1 MSESDV
7 TLACLPP
14 GGIGQCQFSY
24 AQPMVTGCCVCCPE
38 SSETLLADMREIG
51 PTRFLA
57 TPRVLEALL
66 AQVATR
72 LEGAGGLNWALYRK
86 SIAIG
91 RRAGARAA
99 AGDALSLGDRLISL
113 ACDILFCGPLDRKS
127 VV

>member
-1 MSESDV
+1 MEGMSDSDV

-14 GGIGQCQFSY
+14 GWIGQCQFSY

-72 LEGAGGLNWALYRK
+72 LEGAGR
-86 SIAIG
+86 SEE
-91 RRAGARAA
+91 RRVGKECVSTCR
-99 AGDALSLGDRLISL
+99 SRSS
-113 ACDILFCGPLDRKS
+113 PYH
-127 VV
+127 

>member
-1 MSESDV
+1 
-7 TLACLPP
+7 
-14 GGIGQCQFSY
+14 
-24 AQPMVTGCCVCCPE
+24 
-38 SSETLLADMREIG
+38 MREIG

-113 ACDILFCGPLDRKS
+113 ACDILICGPLRDVLGMSRMRAAYPAGAPRWEGRGVGKTGEGTGRMRRHR
-127 VV
+127 

>member
-1 MSESDV
+1 
-7 TLACLPP
+7 
-14 GGIGQCQFSY
+14 
-24 AQPMVTGCCVCCPE
+24 
-38 SSETLLADMREIG
+38 MREIG

-113 ACDILFCGPLDRKS
+113 ACDILICGPLRDVLGMSRMRAAYAAGDPRPEERRVGKEGGSTCKS
-127 VV
+127 RGGP